1 MHLGQNREMEEKKAI
16 PEINIE
22 TDVNQNPKWN
32 DWETSSIG
40 SSDDLVREGEDNPDH
55 KAINNSGA
63 GVNLGWN
70 LPTNDLS
77 KAGNLDTLS
86 VDSYWVGEEEI
97 DDIEREKQIDPINP
111 NYKAVYEKM
120 QNKLVISSEKDKDKE
135 KRDELN
141 CNLNDSNITKS
152 KHT

>member
-1 MHLGQNREMEEKKAI
+1 MEQKRDI

-40 SSDDLVREGEDNPDH
+40 SSDDLVREDEDNTNH
-55 KAINNSGA
+55 KANNNTGA
-63 GVNLGWN
+63 SVNLGWN

-120 QNKLVISSEKDKDKE
+120 QNKLVISSENDKDKE
-135 KRDELN
+135 KREELKSN
-141 CNLNDSNITKS
+141 QNDSNIKKS